1 MIQKKI
7 CMLGAYAAGKTSL
20 VRRFVHSIFSEKYQ
34 TSIGVKVDRKE
45 VDVSGDPVLLMLW
58 DLAGEDEF
66 QRVRTSYLR
75 GSSGYFFVVD
85 GTRRETLESARRIR
99 ATASDAVGDVP
110 AVIAINKVDLTDA
123 WTLGDDDVDAL
134 TEEGWKVFKTSARD
148 GTQVDQAF
156 RWLARKTCEN
166 Q

>member
-20 VRRFVHSIFSEKYQ
+20 VRRFVHSIFSDKYQ

-45 VDVSGDPVLLMLW
+45 IDVSDGPVLLMLW

-66 QRVRTSYLR
+66 QKVRTSYLR
-75 GSSGYFFVVD
+75 GSSGFFFVVD
-85 GTRRETLESARRIR
+85 GTRRETLDRARSIR
-99 ATASDAVGDVP
+99 ATASDSVGDVP
-110 AVIAINKVDLTDA
+110 AVIAINKVDLTHMWA
-123 WTLGDDDVDAL
+123 LEDDDIDAL
-134 TEEGWKVFKTSARD
+134 TEEGWKVFKTSAKD
-148 GTQVDQAF
+148 GTQVDNAF

>member
-1 MIQKKI
+1 MIQRKI

-20 VRRFVHSIFSEKYQ
+20 VRRFVHSIFSDKYQ

-45 VDVSGDPVLLMLW
+45 VDVAGDPVLLMLW

-66 QRVRTSYLR
+66 QKVRTSYLR
-75 GSSGYFFVVD
+75 GSAGVFFVVD
-85 GTRRETLESARRIR
+85 GTRPETLDSARRIR

-110 AVIAINKVDLTDA
+110 AVLAINKADLTDSWA
-123 WTLGDDDVDAL
+123 LVDDDVDAL
-134 TEEGWKVFKTSARD
+134 AEEGWKVFLTSAKA
-148 GTQVDQAF
+148 GTQVDDVF
-156 RWLARKTCEN
+156 RWLARMTIEN